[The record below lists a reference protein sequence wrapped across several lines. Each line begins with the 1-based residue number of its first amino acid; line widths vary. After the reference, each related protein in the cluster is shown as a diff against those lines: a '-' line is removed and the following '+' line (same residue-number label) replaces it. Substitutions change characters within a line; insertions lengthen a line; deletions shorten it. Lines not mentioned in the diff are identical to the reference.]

1 VSAAAP
7 ASAAAVET
15 VGRLPRVMIERD
27 AFEALK
33 AYAEKNNTTL
43 TEAATKAILDQLK

>member
-1 VSAAAP
+1 MV
-7 ASAAAVET
+7 
-15 VGRLPRVMIERD
+15 ERD

-43 TEAATKAILDQLK
+43 TEAATEAILDQLK